1 MSINPA
7 DNFVPP
13 LSHEIQHLVGGIKR
27 VLALPCSNPVEV
39 YVETLVP
46 AVIGAFYTII
56 EPDPKEIYHKVTGK
70 SFICDVTTS
79 AEKAYAMTGREA
91 NATTRFLFKSAAVY
105 DIATWWFFLADIA
118 AEGLVNWTSMIYN
131 QRECNDKGNPN
142 YGSGPG
148 FSGALNGGLAN
159 ANNTCAYSAPS
170 KFAPVSPN
178 SITIPKLGSGFI
190 AVNWQYKLS
199 GQAVA
204 TESWIQTSVTNV
216 RLDYDNNANDDG
228 STSSRPTRTWAKY
241 QNGHDEVET
250 VTSWNFWG
258 GPPDLEVFRDPDV
271 AHCTKFSSA

>member
-13 LSHEIQHLVGGIKR
+13 LVHEIQHLVGGVKR
-27 VLALPCSNPVEV
+27 LLVLPCSSPVEV

-46 AVIGAFYTII
+46 AIIGAFYTLI
-56 EPDPKEIYHKVTGK
+56 EPDPKEVYHKVTGK

-131 QRECNDKGNPN
+131 QRECNNKNDPN

-148 FSGALNGGLAN
+148 FSGALVGGFAN
-159 ANNTCAYSAPS
+159 ANNTCVYTAPS

-178 SITIPKLGSGFI
+178 GITIGKGGFGFI
-190 AVNWQYKLS
+190 AVNWQYELS
-199 GQAVA
+199 GQPVA
-204 TESWIQTSVTNV
+204 TESWLQTDVNDM
-216 RLDYDNNANDDG
+216 RLDYDNNANKDG
-228 STSSRPTRTWAKY
+228 STSSRPTRTWARFK
-241 QNGHDEVET
+241 NGFDEV
-250 VTSWNFWG
+250 VTIRSMNLWQ
-258 GPPDLEVFRDPDV
+258 GPDTIEVFRNADV
-271 AHCTKFSSA
+271 AHCTKYSSA